1 MNSVKLDRDLLAI
14 QQMRDA
20 VEQAWEAQQK
30 LKHYTQEQIDRIVSA
45 MAKAGEQAAVR
56 LAEMAVRETGM
67 GVVDHKTIK
76 NLLATRDLYNYIKD
90 MKTVGVIRRDEAAK
104 VVEIAEPVGVIAAL
118 IPTTNPT
125 STAMYKAIIAVKARN
140 AIVMS
145 PHPRAIGCTCEA
157 ARVVAEAAVEAGA
170 PEGLIQCLETV
181 DLAATNELMRHP
193 KVSLILATG
202 GSAMVK
208 AAYQSG
214 TPALGVGPGNVPA
227 FIERSADVPRAVSYV
242 IAGKTFDNGTICAS
256 EQAVIADEPIAEQVM
271 SEIRRQ
277 GGYFLSPEQ
286 VDRLSAV
293 AFRPN
298 GVVNPAIVGQSATRI
313 AEMAGIDVPPGTRV
327 LVAPLEGVGPQYP
340 LSREKLSPILAF
352 YTAPDWR
359 AGCERCIELLNL
371 GGIGH
376 TLAIHS
382 RNEEVIMAFAMEKPV
397 FRIVVNTP
405 ATHGAVGVTT
415 GLAPALTLGSGTWG
429 GSATSDN
436 VGPLNLIN
444 IKRLA
449 YGIREPDG
457 CCAPPQETDIER
469 IVRAVLAQLN
479 NR

>member
-1 MNSVKLDRDLLAI
+1 MNLDRDLLAI
-14 QQMRDA
+14 QQMRNA
-20 VEQAWEAQQK
+20 VEQAWEAQQQ
-30 LKHYTQEQIDRIVSA
+30 LRRYTQEQIDRIVAA
-45 MAKAGEQAAVR
+45 MARAGEQAAVR
-56 LAEMAVRETGM
+56 LAELAVQETGM
-67 GVVDHKTIK
+67 GVVEHKTIK
-76 NLLATRDLYNYIKD
+76 NLLATRDLYNHIKD
-90 MKTVGVIRRDEAAK
+90 MKTVGVIRRDEATK

-118 IPTTNPT
+118 VPTTNPT

-145 PHPRAIGCTCEA
+145 PHPRAIRCTCEA

-170 PEGLIQCLETV
+170 PEGLIHCLETV
-181 DLAATNELMRHP
+181 DMAATNELMRHP

-202 GSAMVK
+202 GAGMVK

-227 FIERSADVPRAVSYV
+227 FIERSADVPKAVSYV
-242 IAGKTFDNGTICAS
+242 VAGKTFDNGTICAS

-271 SEIRRQ
+271 SELRRQ

-293 AFRPN
+293 AFRSN
-298 GVVNPAIVGQSATRI
+298 GAVNPAIVGQPATRI

-359 AGCERCIELLNL
+359 AACERCIELLNM

-436 VGPLNLIN
+436 VGPLHLIN

-449 YGIREPDG
+449 YGVREPEG
-457 CCAPPQETDIER
+457 CCAAPQEPDIER

-479 NR
+479 TR